1 MPISCKLNQSSKGFH
16 KHLATVS
23 TVLLALVGFPST
35 TLAAPGDF
43 FGSKFSPFGAELDNS
58 PPVTQCPRCDST
70 LSFTGYE
77 TIENW
82 TTELGLNPTTLL
94 GSTDGTE
101 QYVLLYQVVNTDT
114 IPPEPDG
121 ENGAQLFEFFLSV
134 QQDSKA
140 YFGSNPYKSVGYI
153 SDTVFNSASAETTP
167 LDAPSDSNVD
177 SDLIFDGFTTL
188 QSGVEPSEVSYGEI
202 FDDEVE
208 VRGGSSP
215 TNGLTFRF
223 DPLIPIT
230 DPSPDAPGGLGTSS
244 LLFVTVDQEWFTEN
258 VNPDQRLTITYP
270 WGRTESIHPEGEP
283 ANGTSGDVIG
293 VNISQV
299 PEPNSVLG
307 LMTLSLLG
315 IINKVRKSH

>member
-1 MPISCKLNQSSKGFH
+1 MPIFYKLNQSSKRFY
-16 KHLATVS
+16 KHLAAIS
-23 TVLLALVGFPST
+23 TVLIGVVSPPDI

-43 FGSKFSPFGAELDNS
+43 FGSKFSPFGAELDSS

-77 TIENW
+77 TINNW
-82 TTELGLNPTTLL
+82 TTELGLTPTTLL
-94 GSTDGTE
+94 GSTEGTE
-101 QYVLLYQVVNTDT
+101 QYVLFYQVVNTDT
-114 IPPEPDG
+114 IPPEPDD
-121 ENGAQLFEFFLSV
+121 AQLFEFFLSV
-134 QQDSKA
+134 QQDKQA

-167 LDAPSDSNVD
+167 LDAPSDWNVD

-188 QSGVEPSEVSYGEI
+188 ESAVEPSEVSYGEI

-230 DPSPDAPGGLGTSS
+230 DPSPDAPGGRGTSS
-244 LLFVTVDQEWFTEN
+244 LLFVTVDEEWFKEN
-258 VNPDQRLTITYP
+258 VNPNQSLIISYP

-293 VNISQV
+293 VKISQV

-307 LMTLSLLG
+307 LITLSLLG
-315 IINKVRKSH
+315 IIPKVRKSH

>member
-1 MPISCKLNQSSKGFH
+1 MLTMPISCKLNRSSKGFH
-16 KHLATVS
+16 KHLAAMS

-58 PPVTQCPRCDST
+58 PPITQCPRCDAT

-77 TIENW
+77 TIDNW
-82 TTELGLNPTTLL
+82 TTELGFTPTTLL

-101 QYVLLYQVVNTDT
+101 QYVLFYQVVNTDT
-114 IPPEPDG
+114 IPPEPDD
-121 ENGAQLFEFFLSV
+121 AQLFEFFLSV
-134 QQDSKA
+134 QQNGKP
-140 YFGSNPYKSVGYI
+140 YFGRNPYKSAGYI
-153 SDTVFNSASAETTP
+153 SDTVFNSASSETTP
-167 LDAPSDSNVD
+167 LDAPSDFNVD
-177 SDLIFDGFTTL
+177 SELIFDGFTTL
-188 QSGVEPSEVSYGEI
+188 VSAVEPTEVTYGEI
-202 FDDEVE
+202 FDDEVQ
-208 VRGGSSP
+208 VRGGPSP
-215 TNGLTFRF
+215 TNGLAFNF
-223 DPLIPIT
+223 DPPIPLT
-230 DPSPDAPGGLGTSS
+230 DASPDAPGGLGTSS
-244 LLFVTVDQEWFTEN
+244 LLFVTVDEQWFTEN
-258 VNPDQRLTITYP
+258 VNPNQRLTITYP

-315 IINKVRKSH
+315 MMYKVRKSH